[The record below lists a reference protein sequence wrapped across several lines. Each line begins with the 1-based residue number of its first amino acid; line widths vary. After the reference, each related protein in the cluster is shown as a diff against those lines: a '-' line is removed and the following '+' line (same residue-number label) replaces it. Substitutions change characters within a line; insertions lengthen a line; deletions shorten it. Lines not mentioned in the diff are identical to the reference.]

1 MQHTNLYVG
10 LPYGGQLYIYQ
21 TQGLLVCP
29 DGARLKI
36 SLHISHILQL
46 CLDGLV
52 LYDAIEKV
60 VTDLALTDE
69 ERTMALLGISQLC
82 IQERLV
88 ASQKP
93 ISEHGTI
100 VDESGIYYPEGIH
113 LELTK
118 CCNFRCYYCYREA
131 SPTANDT
138 HMDGDTIV
146 RLVKQMAERGLKLV
160 EITGGEPLMHP
171 EFEKIATACIQEL
184 SLVSILTNGF
194 FVDERLTELLLPFR
208 DKVVFSVS
216 FDSWRD
222 DDLDRRSAVK
232 GAAPRIKNA
241 IRLLSDK
248 GFLVRASMAVDERNW
263 PDLEATLLAARE
275 LGARKFAYTPIMPLG
290 RAPKEQTLWTSVSQ
304 KEAYDKEVYLIERY
318 KDFLDLT
325 SENNTKRIYDPG
337 GCGAG
342 HTNFVLAPD
351 GNVRLCASYD
361 ETIGVIGNVL
371 RQPLEE
377 VFGNP
382 LCALSAQLR
391 SPSPVICGDCERA
404 AFCSGCALRG
414 TLGAEYVGKE
424 NCRWLKQGDAAAWY
438 DALLKSKV

>member
-1 MQHTNLYVG
+1 M
-10 LPYGGQLYIYQ
+10 YINIPVLSKLLCYK
-21 TQGLLVCP
+21 TQGILECESGEKIKVSVHIVDTLRFC
-29 DGARLKI
+29 ARGVALKDA
-36 SLHISHILQL
+36 
-46 CLDGLV
+46 LDN
-52 LYDAIEKV
+52 V
-60 VTDLALTDE
+60 VSGRSMTDE
-69 ERTMALLGISQLC
+69 ERTVTFLGISQLC
-82 IQERLV
+82 IQGRLV
-88 ASQKP
+88 ASKEP
-93 ISEHGTI
+93 IVEHGEI
-100 VDESGIYYPEGIH
+100 IDESGICYPECMH

-118 CCNFRCYYCYREA
+118 RCNFHCYYCYREA
-131 SPTANDT
+131 SPTA
-138 HMDGDTIV
+138 DGVHIPYEKLMEIV
-146 RLVKQMAERGLKLV
+146 RTLGERGLKLV
-160 EITGGEPLMHP
+160 EITGGEPMMHP
-171 EFEKIATACIQEL
+171 DFEKIVVGCLNEL
-184 SLVSILTNGF
+184 TLVSVLTNGY
-194 FVDERLTELLLPFR
+194 FVDEHLVEILLPYK
-208 DKVVFSVS
+208 DKVVFSIS

-222 DDLDRRSAVK
+222 DDLNYRSGVN
-232 GAAPRIKNA
+232 AAAQRIKNA
-241 IRLLSDK
+241 IRLLAGE
-248 GFLVRASMAVDERNW
+248 GFLVRAAMAVDERNW
-263 PDLEATLLAARE
+263 GDLEQTLLVARD

-290 RAPKEQTLWTSVSQ
+290 RAPKEMAFWNNISQ

-438 DALLKSKV
+438 NALQKSKV

>member
-1 MQHTNLYVG
+1 MSLTN
-10 LPYGGQLYIYQ
+10 
-21 TQGLLVCP
+21 
-29 DGARLKI
+29 
-36 SLHISHILQL
+36 
-46 CLDGLV
+46 
-52 LYDAIEKV
+52 
-60 VTDLALTDE
+60 E

-88 ASQKP
+88 ACREP
-93 ISEHGTI
+93 ISERGTI
-100 VDESGIYYPEGIH
+100 IDDSGIFYPEGIH

-118 CCNFRCYYCYREA
+118 RCNFRCYYCYREA

-138 HMDGDTIV
+138 HMDGDTV
-146 RLVKQMAERGLKLV
+146 VQLVKRMSECGLKLV

-171 EFEKIATACIQEL
+171 DFEKIVTGCIQEL
-184 SLVSILTNGF
+184 NLVSILTNGY
-194 FVDERLTELLLPFR
+194 FVDERLVEFLLPFK
-208 DKVVFSVS
+208 DKVVFSIS

-222 DDLDRRSAVK
+222 DDLDRRAGVK
-232 GAAPRIKNA
+232 GAAPRVKNA

-290 RAPKEQTLWTSVSQ
+290 RAPKEQTFWTSVSQ
-304 KEAYDKEVYLIERY
+304 KEAYDRELYIIEHY

-325 SENNTKRIYDPG
+325 SENNTKHIYDPG

-351 GNVRLCASYD
+351 GNVRLCASYN

-391 SPSPVICGDCERA
+391 SPSPATCGDCERA

-414 TLGAEYVGKE
+414 TLGAEFVGKE
-424 NCRWLKQGDAAAWY
+424 NCRWLKQEDAAAWF
-438 DALLKSKV
+438 DALQKSKI

>member
-1 MQHTNLYVG
+1 M
-10 LPYGGQLYIYQ
+10 
-21 TQGLLVCP
+21 
-29 DGARLKI
+29 
-36 SLHISHILQL
+36 S
-46 CLDGLV
+46 
-52 LYDAIEKV
+52 
-60 VTDLALTDE
+60 LTDE

-82 IQERLV
+82 FQKRLV
-88 ASQKP
+88 ACQKP
-93 ISEHGTI
+93 ILEHGDI
-100 VDESGIYYPEGIH
+100 IDESGIFYPEGIH

-118 CCNFRCYYCYREA
+118 RCNFRCYYCYREA

-138 HMDGDTIV
+138 YMDGDAIV

-194 FVDERLTELLLPFR
+194 FVDEPFTEMLLPFK
-208 DKVVFSVS
+208 DKVLFSVS

-222 DDLDRRSAVK
+222 DELDRRSAVK
-232 GAAPRIKNA
+232 GAASRIKNA
-241 IRLLSDK
+241 IRLLSGK

-263 PDLEATLLAARE
+263 SDIEATLLAARE

-304 KEAYDKEVYLIERY
+304 KEAYDKELYLIERY

-351 GNVRLCASYD
+351 GNVRLCASYG

-371 RQPLEE
+371 CQPLEE

-391 SPSPVICGDCERA
+391 SPSPATCGDCERA
-404 AFCSGCALRG
+404 VFCSGCALRG

-424 NCRWLKQGDAAAWY
+424 NCCWLKQENAAAWY
-438 DALLKSKV
+438 DALQKSKV

>member
-1 MQHTNLYVG
+1 MYINIPTTSK
-10 LPYGGQLYIYQ
+10 LYIYQ
-21 TQGLLVCP
+21 TQGLIVCE
-29 DGARLKI
+29 DSSRLKI
-36 SLHISHILQL
+36 SVKIAEILNICAEGYAL
-46 CLDGLV
+46 KEAMGRV
-52 LYDAIEKV
+52 EKRKP
-60 VTDLALTDE
+60 LTDE

-88 ASQKP
+88 ASKEP
-93 ISEHGTI
+93 SSEHGEI
-100 VDESGIYYPEGIH
+100 VDGRDIFYPEGIH

-118 CCNFRCYYCYREA
+118 RCNFRCYYCYREA

-146 RLVKQMAERGLKLV
+146 RLVKQMSERGLKLV

-184 SLVSILTNGF
+184 SLVSILTNGY
-194 FVDERLTELLLPFR
+194 FVDERLTELLLPFK
-208 DKVVFSVS
+208 DKVLFSVS

-248 GFLVRASMAVDERNW
+248 GFIVRASMAVDERNW

-438 DALLKSKV
+438 NALQKSKV